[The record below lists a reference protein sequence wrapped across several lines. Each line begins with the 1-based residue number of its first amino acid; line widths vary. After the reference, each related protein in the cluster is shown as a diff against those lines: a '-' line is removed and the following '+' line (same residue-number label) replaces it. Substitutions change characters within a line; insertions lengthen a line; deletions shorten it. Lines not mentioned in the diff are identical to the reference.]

1 MLVKST
7 PGVNFI
13 NILQATIVR
22 ADPKSAKNTFKSS
35 VFFVLSGSTR
45 VKTACKTMMKLTPG
59 FKSLSNAARTN
70 IAVGGRDYYI
80 QANWNLAAKACRMS

>member
-7 PGVNFI
+7 P
-13 NILQATIVR
+13 
-22 ADPKSAKNTFKSS
+22 DPKSAKNTFKSS

-59 FKSLSNAARTN
+59 FKSLSNAASTN